1 MGVAIVTGASSGMG
15 REFVRALA
23 VKGDVDEIWVVARRI
38 ERLEALA
45 TEVSVPTRVIVADL
59 SCGEGLTAVRTVL
72 DGSNPQ
78 VTYLVNAAGLGKVGS
93 YATVSAT
100 DVASMV
106 DVNCSAAVLLTQMVI
121 PYMARGSHILEVV
134 SCASF
139 LPLPHLN
146 VYAASKAFMQS
157 YTRGLRWELHG
168 TGICATAICPFWV
181 RTEFMEVAQRTEGA
195 KDVRH
200 FPFAQHPRTVV
211 RRALLANR
219 LHLAVACCGVV
230 SLLLRVTGKF
240 IPWCVDIA
248 GWEVLRRA

>member
-15 REFVRALA
+15 REFARALA
-23 VKGDVDEIWVVARRI
+23 TRSDVDEVWVVARRI

-45 TEVSVPTRVIVADL
+45 AELSVPTRVIVADL
-59 SCGEGLTAVRTVL
+59 SCDEGLAVIRAAL
-72 DGSNPQ
+72 DENNPQ
-78 VTYLVNAAGLGKVGS
+78 VDYLVNAAGLGKVGS

-100 DVASMV
+100 DAASMI
-106 DVNCSAAVLLTQMVI
+106 DVNCRAAVLLTQMVI
-121 PYMARGSHILEVV
+121 PYMIRGSHILEVV

-157 YTRGLRWELHG
+157 YTRGLRWELRG
-168 TGICATAICPFWV
+168 AGICATAICPFWV
-181 RTEFMEVAQRTEGA
+181 RTEFVEVAQRTEGA
-195 KDVRH
+195 RDVRH
-200 FPFAQHPRTVV
+200 FPFAQRPQTVV
-211 RRALLANR
+211 RRGLLANR
-219 LHLAVACCGVV
+219 LHFAVACCGVA
-230 SLLLRVTGKF
+230 SFFLRVAGKF

>member
-1 MGVAIVTGASSGMG
+1 MGVAFVTGASSGMG
-15 REFVRALA
+15 REFVRVLA
-23 VKGDVDEIWVVARRI
+23 ARSDVDEVWVVARRI

-45 TEVSVPTRVIVADL
+45 AEIPVPTRVIAADL
-59 SCGEGLTAVRTVL
+59 SCGEGLAAIRMAL
-72 DGSNPQ
+72 EESNPQ

-93 YATVSAT
+93 YATISPT
-100 DVASMV
+100 DVTSMI
-106 DVNCSAAVLLTQMVI
+106 DVNCAAAVLLTQTVV
-121 PYMARGSHILEVV
+121 PYMVRGSHILEVV

-168 TGICATAICPFWV
+168 TGICATAVCPFWV
-181 RTEFMEVAQRTEGA
+181 RTEFVEVAQRTGGA

-200 FPFAQHPRTVV
+200 FPFTQRPRTVV